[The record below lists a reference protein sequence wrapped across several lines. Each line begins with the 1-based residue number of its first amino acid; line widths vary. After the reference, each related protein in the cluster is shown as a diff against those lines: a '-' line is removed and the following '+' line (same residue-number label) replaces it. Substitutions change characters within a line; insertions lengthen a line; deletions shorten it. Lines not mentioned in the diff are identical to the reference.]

1 MSTNDKIM
9 SFEDIPVD
17 KKEETPEK
25 QDTRKDV
32 LSSVEKL
39 RTKNAI
45 VDQVEYLIKTCKN
58 EKELL
63 ELRNKVIATEYSGL
77 KKSDLLE
84 ELDKRVSE
92 RISSTIR
99 EASLLDERKT
109 ELNNMKLGAVICVV
123 IGFFLTG
130 RFRFAFPIAIVI
142 AVGAYIASDA
152 RKNYQAS
159 VNAKREL
166 QKYLDAGYQLK
177 L

>member
-9 SFEDIPVD
+9 SFEDIPVG
-17 KKEETPEK
+17 KNEETPEK
-25 QDTRKDV
+25 QDARKDV

-99 EASLLDERKT
+99 EASLLEERKSDVNS
-109 ELNNMKLGAVICVV
+109 LKIGVV
-123 IGFFLTG
+123 FFIVVGFFLSG
-130 RFRFAFPIAIVI
+130 RFRFALPIAVVLAIM
-142 AVGAYIASDA
+142 GWFGSDD
-152 RKNYQAS
+152 RKEYQAS
-159 VNAKREL
+159 VNAKKEL

-177 L
+177 M

>member
-1 MSTNDKIM
+1 M
-9 SFEDIPVD
+9 
-17 KKEETPEK
+17 
-25 QDTRKDV
+25 
-32 LSSVEKL
+32 
-39 RTKNAI
+39 
-45 VDQVEYLIKTCKN
+45 
-58 EKELL
+58 
-63 ELRNKVIATEYSGL
+63 IATEYSGL

-142 AVGAYIASDA
+142 AVGAYIASDD

>member
-1 MSTNDKIM
+1 MSTNDK
-9 SFEDIPVD
+9 IPVD

-63 ELRNKVIATEYSGL
+63 ELRHKVIATEYSGL

-84 ELDKRVSE
+84 
-92 RISSTIR
+92 
-99 EASLLDERKT
+99 ERKT

-142 AVGAYIASDA
+142 AVGAYIASDD

>member
-17 KKEETPEK
+17 KKEETSEK

-39 RTKNAI
+39 RTKNA
-45 VDQVEYLIKTCKN
+45 
-58 EKELL
+58 KELL

-142 AVGAYIASDA
+142 AVGAYIASDD

-166 QKYLDAGYQLK
+166 QKYLDAGYQ
-177 L
+177 